1 VKVGN
6 ISDGFRFL
14 LLLKEIIASA
24 RLCISSV
31 RGQQQR
37 VVTLNVLESGED
49 FA

>member
-1 VKVGN
+1 MKGGN

-24 RLCISSV
+24 RLGISSV

-37 VVTLNVLESGED
+37 VVTLNVLERGED

>member
-1 VKVGN
+1 MKVGN
-6 ISDGFRFL
+6 ISDWFRLL

-24 RLCISSV
+24 RLGISCV

-37 VVTLNVLESGED
+37 VVTLYVLESGED